1 MIDFAHLPE
10 YRTEVPPRSFLG
22 TYEQAL
28 TISPEHQ
35 AQIHFLNPEATAFIQ
50 DYLTHSHMF
59 AGGPMP
65 ANPDSPFRPGYF
77 KQLEHLL
84 SYSDQTLQKWLYRRG
99 IPFAK
104 YVLLYVDTMS
114 SSQQAVLLTWKMVLK
129 YAERI
134 FVPVEQ
140 LLFDQTLNW
149 GLFYDHWK
157 GFSFGRD
164 KVLDNEVEY
173 QKMAELAELKKK
185 YPFIKTL
192 Y

>member
-1 MIDFAHLPE
+1 MVEFATLPE
-10 YRTEVPPRSFLG
+10 YRTEFPQCSFLG
-22 TYEQAL
+22 TQAEAL
-28 TISPEHQ
+28 ALSPEHQ

-50 DYLTHSHMF
+50 AYLNTSYMF
-59 AGGPMP
+59 RGGPMP
-65 ANPDSPFRPGYF
+65 GNPESPFHLGYF
-77 KQLEHLL
+77 KQIDHLP
-84 SYSDQTLQKWLYRRG
+84 SYSDQTLKKWLYRRG
-99 IPFAK
+99 IPFGS

-114 SSQQAVLLTWKMVLK
+114 SSRQAVWLTWKMVLK
-129 YAERI
+129 YADGL
-134 FVPVEQ
+134 FGAQDQ

-173 QKMAELAELKKK
+173 QKMAELAELKRK
-185 YPFIKTL
+185 YPFIKTP